1 MNFSL
6 FGCTAIKKMK
16 KELLNFLKINS
27 RWLQSGIILLLLG
40 YICLS
45 WNTISSKQLS
55 ESIFAWNKLI
65 LAPILLFAGY
75 ALIGIA
81 IMIEPEK

>member
-1 MNFSL
+1 
-6 FGCTAIKKMK
+6 MK